1 MDGWLGGWVGGSIN
15 GWMDEQ
21 ERIVGGNRDES
32 WRQILG
38 WEQLNGEVS
47 FEGREE
53 LNARLDGC
61 L

>member
-1 MDGWLGGWVGGSIN
+1 M
-15 GWMDEQ
+15 
-21 ERIVGGNRDES
+21 GGNRDES